1 MGVSSDESPLD
12 VFAYAERTAEASAA
26 SMNSSLFM
34 SPSFIVMTEAELSV
48 LAVSGAAVSLTLV
61 NVSGT
66 VCVQLAA
73 EA

>member
-1 MGVSSDESPLD
+1 MGVSSDERPLD